1 MAPGLS
7 TLESTLAL
15 YTDLGVDVAYTELD
29 VRFNT
34 SSGDLAEKLAV
45 QADVYVNVF
54 QSCLNNERC
63 IGITIWGA
71 TDKYSW
77 IPGVFSGEGEA
88 LLFDENYQKKPAY
101 QAVLDAINGAS
112 NSTTT
117 GTAVAKYR
125 FRNMS

>member
-34 SSGDLAEKLAV
+34 TSGNLTDKLAA

-54 QSCLNNERC
+54 DSCLNNERC

-77 IPGVFSGEGEA
+77 IPGVFSGEGDA
-88 LLFDENYQKKPAY
+88 LLWDDNYQKKPAFY
-101 QAVLDAINGAS
+101 AVLDAINAAS
-112 NSTTT
+112 NSTSS
-117 GTAVAKYR
+117 GCAAEKYR
-125 FRNMS
+125 FRKMR

>member
-34 SSGDLAEKLAV
+34 TSGDLAEKLAV

-63 IGITIWGA
+63 IGITVWGA

-77 IPGVFSGEGEA
+77 IPGVFPGEGDA

-117 GTAVAKYR
+117 GTAAAKYR